1 MKLNLK
7 ELKPFYVTFGIGTV
21 YGRHYQLVLAKD
33 MDAASEKAFELFGKD
48 WAFVYSK
55 EKWEQYKEEGFFG
68 NLQPFAPV
76 VSLRGITVEGVDE
89 YVTATSL
96 G

>member
-48 WAFVYSK
+48 WAFVYGNK
-55 EKWEQYKEEGFFG
+55 EWERYREEGFFN
-68 NLQPFAPV
+68 NLKPFPPV

-89 YVTATSL
+89 YVAATSL